1 MVPQTQVSKSVS
13 LLLVLLQLIEGSKS
27 FSSLAAPQW
36 PEDLYEIAKMDTLHK
51 KSTNN
56 QVFAENKYFSL
67 ELHVL
72 IEGDSSPDTDR
83 RRFRIFT
90 HQGNV
95 SELDS
100 QTESGHKECRYTDN
114 VDIAEG
120 VYSFLYEKMVSQ
132 GYKKVLLMSGS
143 KIGSPKALKD
153 RARDK
158 GSFLSDKVWKLVE
171 TIYAEANSKLYNNV
185 DKSLL
190 GNLHITQIEQAE
202 AILLQVHKIVKEKSF
217 PGERK
222 DHLHQNDAIQQENN
236 NDSEILSE
244 AQVAGELETLEA
256 EFYSILP
263 QKHKPAFDSL
273 AVVEEKIEIVQLLKD
288 MISVSNDSSSL
299 CP

>member
-1 MVPQTQVSKSVS
+1 
-13 LLLVLLQLIEGSKS
+13 
-27 FSSLAAPQW
+27 
-36 PEDLYEIAKMDTLHK
+36 MDTLQK
-51 KSTNN
+51 NSTNN

-72 IEGDSSPDTDR
+72 IEGDSSPGTDG

-114 VDIAEG
+114 VDIVEG

-132 GYKKVLLMSGS
+132 GYKKVSLMSGS

-153 RARDK
+153 RTRDK

-202 AILLQVHKIVKEKSF
+202 AILLQVYKIVKEKSV

-222 DHLHQNDAIQQENN
+222 DHLLHKNGAIQQEKN

-244 AQVAGELETLEA
+244 TQVDRELETLEA

-288 MISVSNDSSSL
+288 MISVSNGSSPL
-299 CP
+299 YP